1 MELVIKIAAV
11 GVIVAVLQQILSR
24 SGRDDYAM
32 IMVLAGIVTAV
43 AMLLREVSDVFDS
56 VSSFLSSSCSFNHF
70 AYNKPSSLVSIP
82 PYLVSSG
89 FMAI

>member
-32 IMVLAGIVTAV
+32 IMVVAGIVTAV

-56 VSSFLSSSCSFNHF
+56 VSSFFSF
-70 AYNKPSSLVSIP
+70 
-82 PYLVSSG
+82 
-89 FMAI
+89 